1 MFVIHMIRW
10 DDMMNR
16 EKNERNRE
24 LLLKIEWMKEMDD
37 KNDVLHKGGWMN
49 EGMNMMNTM

>member
-1 MFVIHMIRW
+1 MFEKHMIRR

-16 EKNERNRE
+16 ERNERNRE
-24 LLLKIEWMKEMDD
+24 LIFKIEGMKEMD
-37 KNDVLHKGGWMN
+37 KNDVLEKGGWMN

>member
-1 MFVIHMIRW
+1 MIRR

-16 EKNERNRE
+16 ERNERNRE

-37 KNDVLHKGGWMN
+37 KNDVLEKGGWMN
-49 EGMNMMNTM
+49 EGMNMMNTK